1 MLLANAMQQQI
12 KLRSI
17 NCVVSNQRINE
28 YLKLKLYD
36 SVVCTALYDSEC
48 YLTAKE
54 NECRLILLEMK
65 MLFSISGVTL
75 YDHIQNKKI
84 LDHYD
89 VVPIPHPMKNCRRG
103 TMVRSYNSC

>member
-1 MLLANAMQQQI
+1 MHQQI

-17 NCVVSNQRINE
+17 NVVVCNQHINE
-28 YLKLKLYD
+28 YLKLKLYH
-36 SVVCTALYDSEC
+36 SVVCTVALYDSEC

-65 MLFSISGVTL
+65 MLFSISDVTR

-84 LDHYD
+84 LDHYEI
-89 VVPIPHPMKNCRRG
+89 VPIPHPMKNCRRG
-103 TMVRSYNSC
+103 TI